1 MKNNLI
7 FSAGVPT
14 GPDVDR
20 LIAKFGTPE
29 EGTVVTYPEIAE
41 VLGVERGSCRWGS
54 VVTAWKKKLKRE
66 SNIVLRAV
74 TNVGFECLDPHKRVD
89 HVGSKYKGGLRAI
102 KKAADIAITT
112 RPEPLTQREQRARDH
127 VIMAGAAIQ
136 LAAATEAKK
145 ITYPDPEVNGK

>member
-29 EGTVVTYPEIAE
+29 EGTVVPYREIVA
-41 VLGVERGSCRWGS
+41 VLGVKRGSGRWMS
-54 VVTAWKKKLKRE
+54 VIEAWKKKLRRE
-66 SNIVLRAV
+66 SNIELKAV
-74 TNVGFECLDPHKRVD
+74 VNVGFECLDPHKRVD
-89 HVGSKYKGGLRAI
+89 YAGSKYKGGLRAI
-102 KKAADIAITT
+102 TRSADLARNT
-112 RPEPLTQREQRARDH
+112 RPQALTQRELRVQTH
-127 VIMAGAAIQ
+127 LIMVAAAIQ

>member
-29 EGTVVTYPEIAE
+29 EGTIVPYPEIMA
-41 VLGVERGSCRWGS
+41 VLGVERGSSRWGS
-54 VVTAWKKKLKRE
+54 VVTAWKKKLRRE
-66 SNIVLRAV
+66 SNIEIKAV
-74 TNVGFECLDPHKRVD
+74 VNVGFECLDPHRRID
-89 HVGSKYKGGLRAI
+89 HAGSKYKGGMRAI
-102 KKAADIAITT
+102 TRAADIAMTT
-112 RPEPLTQREQRARDH
+112 RPEPLTQRELRAQTH
-127 VIMAGAAIQ
+127 LVMAGAAIK

-145 ITYPDPEVNGK
+145 ITYPDPEVAGR